1 MIDKRVLYAQGVYDE
16 AEVAAV
22 LGVLNQ
28 EPGSLQIGKN
38 VKAMESRVAGLF
50 GKELGVMVNSGSS
63 ALFLAVELLGL
74 PVGSEV
80 ITSPLT
86 FSTDLSCL
94 VRAGLVPVFVD
105 VEPDTFNVDATR
117 IESMVSDRTR
127 AILLPN
133 LAGGAP
139 DWDVVRRVADRHGLR
154 VIEDSCD
161 ALGATLRGTPTGLRS
176 DISVTSFALAHI
188 ITAAGNG
195 GMVTLNDPELRDR
208 ALLLRRWGRRSELL
222 LFGSRKGE
230 KARGG
235 RRFWEDLDGIEYDN
249 TFIFDELGWNFEPSE
264 LGAAFGLVQLD
275 KLEAN
280 YKRRIDT
287 FTAYAGALARH
298 PGAYLP
304 PRQLEGLHTAW
315 LSFPFLVHP
324 EAGFSRA
331 DLQSTLEPLGI
342 DTRTVWTGNAVRQP
356 LMRGVPHRQ
365 PEEGLPNA
373 DAVMARG
380 VLVSNSHGLTDEAV
394 GYVVDNLEAFAVARG
409 H

>member
-1 MIDKRVLYAQGVYDE
+1 VPGAGRTGAGVRGRRARHLQCGRHQDRVDGVRPDPGHPPPQPGRRR
-16 AEVAAV
+16 AR
-22 LGVLNQ
+22 LGRRA
-28 EPGSLQIGKN
+28 PGGRP
-38 VKAMESRVAGLF
+38 SR
-50 GKELGVMVNSGSS
+50 
-63 ALFLAVELLGL
+63 
-74 PVGSEV
+74 
-80 ITSPLT
+80 
-86 FSTDLSCL
+86 
-94 VRAGLVPVFVD
+94 
-105 VEPDTFNVDATR
+105 
-117 IESMVSDRTR
+117 
-127 AILLPN
+127 
-133 LAGGAP
+133 
-139 DWDVVRRVADRHGLR
+139 
-154 VIEDSCD
+154 
-161 ALGATLRGTPTGLRS
+161 
-176 DISVTSFALAHI
+176 
-188 ITAAGNG
+188 AAGHRG
-195 GMVTLNDPELRDR
+195 LLRCARSHPARHPDRARAKLVTLNDPELRDR